1 MADCLNTYRYLRK
14 VQSSCVRSWSVVRV
28 QLQPRCRD
36 LSLHSTAQGHEVCL
50 EDPFGFVL
58 RKDALELP
66 AAVDAIERRDPQ
78 LRHVRAVNAS
88 AADVLGGLNEGGHGT
103 D

>member
-1 MADCLNTYRYLRK
+1 M
-14 VQSSCVRSWSVVRV
+14 
-28 QLQPRCRD
+28 
-36 LSLHSTAQGHEVCL
+36 CL